1 MNGLHGVRLASVA
14 SAVPP
19 AAMDQGDLWTGHFE
33 AAYGGDKRAARLWRS
48 TGVRTRYGVVDPRV
62 EDVSEWSTGQ
72 RMRRFA
78 EEAAPLA
85 KQAVADALGRAGV
98 AAADIGLLAVASCTG
113 YSTPGLDIM
122 VSRDL
127 GMPTT
132 VRRLAIGHMGCY
144 AALPGL
150 GAVADYVKASG
161 KPGVLLCCELTSLH
175 VQPPAW
181 SEGRLSEGELE
192 QLVTHA
198 LFADAAAAVVLL
210 PDDDGL
216 QVVDVQARTDP
227 DTSSYMLWDITD
239 TGFRMGL
246 SPRVP
251 DVLATHVGPAMTDL
265 LDGRDLTVADIASW
279 AIHPGGPR
287 VVDAVADT
295 LGLDPA
301 ATESSYAVLAD
312 YGNCSSATVLLVLQH
327 LLAHRTPDPGDPLV
341 MLAFGPGLTLYSTLL
356 RQAA

>member
-1 MNGLHGVRLASVA
+1 VVTGVRLAAVA

-19 AAMDQGDLWTGHFE
+19 AAMDQDDLWADYFE
-33 AAYGGDKRAARLWRS
+33 AAYGGDRRAARLWRS
-48 TGVRTRYGVVDPRV
+48 TGVRTRYGVIDPRV
-62 EDVSEWSTGQ
+62 EDVATWTTGE

-78 EEAAPLA
+78 AEAAPLA
-85 KQAVADALGRAGV
+85 KQAVADALGKAGV
-98 AAADIGLLAVASCTG
+98 PAADVGLFAVASCTG
-113 YSTPGLDIM
+113 YSTPGLDIT

-127 GMPTT
+127 GMPNT

-144 AALPGL
+144 AALPGVA
-150 GAVADYVKASG
+150 AVADYVRASG
-161 KPGVLLCCELTSLH
+161 RPGVLLCCELTSLH
-175 VQPPAW
+175 LQPAAW
-181 SEGRLSEGELE
+181 PGPDGRLTGAELE

-210 PDDDGL
+210 PGAGGL

-227 DTSSYMLWDITD
+227 DTSGYMMWDITD

-251 DVLATHVGPAMTDL
+251 DVLAAHVGPAMTDL
-265 LDGRDLTVADIASW
+265 LGGQDLSVPDVAAW

-295 LGLDPA
+295 LGLEPGS
-301 ATESSYAVLAD
+301 TEPSYDVLAR
-312 YGNCSSATVLLVLQH
+312 YGNCSSATVLLVLQEI
-327 LLAHRTPDPGDPLV
+327 LARRRPGPGEPLV
-341 MLAFGPGLTLYSTLL
+341 MLAFGPGLTLYSALL
-356 RQAA
+356 RQG